1 MNVAPVPAGEPTS
14 WGNRRNATAT
24 GRNVLLALRVARIA
38 AVTPR
43 IKSVELV
50 AADGG
55 PLPPFTAGA
64 HIDVALGNGETRSYS
79 LLNDPTETRRYAI
92 AVLRETDSRGGST
105 WVHDQLREGDVLE
118 SSEPAN
124 NFPLNEAG
132 ERHILIAGGIG
143 ITPLMAMSRRLAAQ
157 SGAFTLHY
165 CARTRAEAAFI
176 DELEAALG
184 PRLVAHHD
192 GGDISRGLDVA
203 ALLKER
209 PPAAHVYVCGPP
221 GLIRAVREAAAH
233 WPKGTVHYELFRGS
247 EADIVP
253 RSTDQGFDIVLRRAG
268 KTLHV
273 PPDKSI
279 LATLAAAGI
288 KIKTLC
294 KEGVCGTCRVGLLE
308 GRADHRDEVLTD
320 EERERNIQVCV
331 SRALPGETL
340 VLDL

>member
-1 MNVAPVPAGEPTS
+1 LASGLAESYDPPDEWEGLV
-14 WGNRRNATAT
+14 
-24 GRNVLLALRVARIA
+24 LALRVARIA
-38 AVTPR
+38 AATPR

-50 AADGG
+50 SAAGG
-55 PLPPFTAGA
+55 PLPAFTAGA
-64 HIDVALGNGETRSYS
+64 HIDLALGNGETRSYS
-79 LLNDPTETRRYAI
+79 LLNPPTETGRYAI

-105 WVHDQLREGDVLE
+105 FVHDQLREGDVLE
-118 SSEPAN
+118 SSGPTN

-143 ITPLMAMSRRLAAQ
+143 ITPLMSMSRRLAAR
-157 SGAFTLHY
+157 GAEFTLHY
-165 CARTRAEAAFI
+165 CARSRVEAAFI

-184 PRLVAHHD
+184 SRLAAHFD
-192 GGDISRGLDVA
+192 GGDVARGLDVA

-209 PPAAHVYVCGPP
+209 PAAGHVYVCGPP

-247 EADIVP
+247 EADVAP
-253 RSTDQGFDIVLRRAG
+253 RSGDQAFDVVLTRAG
-268 KTLHV
+268 RTLHV
-273 PPDKSI
+273 PADKSI
-279 LATLAAAGI
+279 LQALAEAGI
-288 KIKTLC
+288 KVKTLC
-294 KEGVCGTCRVGLLE
+294 REGVCGTCRVGLVA

-331 SRALPGETL
+331 SRALPGEML

>member
-1 MNVAPVPAGEPTS
+1 LDE
-14 WGNRRNATAT
+14 WEEL
-24 GRNVLLALRVARIA
+24 LLALRVARIA

-55 PLPPFTAGA
+55 PLPTFTAGA

-79 LLNDPTETRRYAI
+79 LLNPPTETARYAI

-105 WVHDQLREGDVLE
+105 YVHDQLREGDVLE
-118 SSEPAN
+118 SSDPTN

-132 ERHILIAGGIG
+132 ERHLLIAGGIG
-143 ITPLMAMSRRLAAQ
+143 ITPLMSMSRRLTAR
-157 SGAFTLHY
+157 GAEFTLYY
-165 CARTRAEAAFI
+165 CAKSRAEAAFI
-176 DELEAALG
+176 DELGAALG
-184 PRLVAHHD
+184 TRLVPHFD
-192 GGDISRGLDVA
+192 GGDIARGLDVKT
-203 ALLKER
+203 LLKER
-209 PPAAHVYVCGPP
+209 PAAGHVYVCGPP

-247 EADIVP
+247 EADIAP
-253 RSTDQGFDIVLRRAG
+253 RSGDQAFDIVLKRAG
-268 KTLHV
+268 RTLHV
-273 PPDKSI
+273 PADKSI
-279 LATLAAAGI
+279 LQALAEAGI

-294 KEGVCGTCRVGLLE
+294 RAGVCGTCRVGLIE
-308 GRADHRDEVLTD
+308 GHADHRDEVLTD
-320 EERERNIQVCV
+320 EEREKNIQVCV